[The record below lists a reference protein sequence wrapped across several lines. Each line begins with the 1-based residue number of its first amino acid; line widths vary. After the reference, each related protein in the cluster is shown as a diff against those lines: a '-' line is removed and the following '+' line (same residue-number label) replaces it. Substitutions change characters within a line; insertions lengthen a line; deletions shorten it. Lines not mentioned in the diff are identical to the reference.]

1 MGAPAWFSAPDQ
13 GQGRG
18 KNEGRETIW
27 VGPERR
33 FVPPQEEGCKG
44 ETYFCVLFVEAMAQ
58 PGGGGGSRRQARP
71 VEGSRTLARGGG
83 SWDCCIPQSP
93 PVPLQP
99 YTLPLLPSEQTG
111 IF

>member
-18 KNEGRETIW
+18 KNGGRETIW

-33 FVPPQEEGCKG
+33 FEPQEEGCKG

-58 PGGGGGSRRQARP
+58 PGWGGNRRQARP
-71 VEGSRTLARGGG
+71 VEGSRTLARGEGT
-83 SWDCCIPQSP
+83 WDCCTPQSP

-99 YTLPLLPSEQTG
+99 YTLPLLTRGQTG